1 MDKIVKNLNLFHHSF
16 VIIKKNN
23 KNFMIKKETLIS
35 PLQIIKKLK
44 YLENSKEE
52 NLFLLSINKKLE
64 LINIHKM
71 HVGHFHINLIDPKH
85 IIYRA
90 IKDNAKGLI
99 LVHNHPSQKVE
110 SSQQDRYL
118 TKYLKK
124 VCALLGIK
132 LIDHIIIAKNKYF
145 SFKEKKLI

>member
-1 MDKIVKNLNLFHHSF
+1 MLKN
-16 VIIKKNN
+16 
-23 KNFMIKKETLIS
+23 TALIS

-44 YLENSKEE
+44 YLENIKDEK
-52 NLFLLSINKKLE
+52 LFLLSTNKDLE
-64 LINIHKM
+64 LIKIHQI
-71 HVGHFHINLIDPKH
+71 HSGHLHINIVDPKH

-90 IKDNAKGLI
+90 IQDNAKGLI

-118 TKYLKK
+118 TQYLKN
-124 VCALLGIK
+124 VCAMLGIK

-145 SFKEKKLI
+145 SFKEKEML